1 MLSQL
6 LFNTLKQ
13 KLEYIKL
20 RGKKM
25 ISYEEF
31 ENIVVDIL
39 KRNISSNQDQKK
51 AIISPVDKSLFIV
64 AGPGSGKTT
73 VMVLKI
79 LKYIFVDDINPSEIM
94 ATTFTRKAADELYSR
109 ILGWGDEIKNHLID
123 NMDDDNFD
131 NILKI
136 DRIDFNQIQI
146 GTTDSIAEELL
157 RDNKKPGENQSIVI
171 EEFVANSAM
180 IKILIEKERYL
191 NKDLV
196 EYLKELSGR
205 TKLEEPSHISQI
217 LIEIKNR
224 IYYDQVNLDE
234 LYKQTE
240 NERGAQFALDCI
252 KEYENTLK
260 NRNTID
266 FAMLESKFLKKL
278 KNGDLKT
285 FLDEIKIVLID
296 EYQDTNLIQEDIYF
310 TIAKSAIENGGNI
323 TVVGDD
329 DQSLYRFRGATVD
342 LFTNYKK
349 RIKERLD
356 IDVEEINLRTNYR
369 STENIIQHCNQFA
382 ELDREYQNARVEN
395 KPKIIAPDFEKD
407 KMPILG
413 LFRNNPE
420 MLAMDLAK
428 LINQLVNKG
437 ECTLNVM
444 QVLNEEYFKKV
455 NGEIS
460 IARLQKIKSENLK
473 AGKEMEKITIK
484 LDDDY
489 GSASDIAIL
498 SFSPKEVHYGK
509 RTFLYSLRK
518 DLKKFK
524 NPIEMFNPRG
534 IDLQDI
540 DIVGIFC
547 GLILECIDPE
557 ASFQKS
563 DKTIPNL
570 AKRNM
575 MRWRMKAKEYIETD
589 PEPREPFSL
598 SEFVTSWQLRRP
610 KGYDEWPKT
619 ASLMELAYKI
629 TTWIED
635 LQDDVEGIVYLEAIT
650 KSITQTGFFNDYHSK
665 ISFRNPIQERD
676 SVLEAIWN
684 IFIPLSTG
692 GVGIDESLLE
702 TLPDDRINVLSIH
715 QSKGLEFP
723 LVIVDVGSKFK
734 TNDVRNQN
742 LRFPKSPKNE
752 NKIEDTIRQYSV
764 LGQNERSE
772 KNRSFDDLTRLYFVA
787 FSRAESVLLLI
798 GLNSAIEGYT
808 KKNTHFDI
816 PNVALGWS
824 REEKYVGF
832 KEIYLI

>member
-1 MLSQL
+1 
-6 LFNTLKQ
+6 
-13 KLEYIKL
+13 
-20 RGKKM
+20 M
-25 ISYEEF
+25 ISYEQF
-31 ENIVVDIL
+31 EDIVVNIL
-39 KRNISSNQDQKK
+39 ERDISSNEDQKK
-51 AIISPVDKSLFIV
+51 AITSPSDKSLFIV

-79 LKYIFVDDINPSEIM
+79 LKYIFVDDINPNEIL

-123 NMDDDNFD
+123 NISDENFD
-131 NILKI
+131 DILKI
-136 DRIDFNQIQI
+136 DRIDFNQIKV

-157 RDNKKPGENQSIVI
+157 RDYKKPGENQSVVI

-180 IKILIEKERYL
+180 IKILIEDEKYL
-191 NKDLV
+191 NKGLV
-196 EYLKELSGR
+196 EYVKEITGR
-205 TKLEEPSHISQI
+205 EKFEEPSKISEV
-217 LIEIKNR
+217 LMEVKNR
-224 IYYDQVNLDE
+224 IYYDQVDF
-234 LYKQTE
+234 
-240 NERGAQFALDCI
+240 NEVYDKTPEGSGVRLALDCI
-252 KEYENTLK
+252 KEYEETLE

-278 KNGDLKT
+278 KDGDLKT
-285 FLDEIKIVLID
+285 FLDDIKIVLID
-296 EYQDTNLIQEDIYF
+296 EYQDTNLMQEDIYF
-310 TIAKSAIENGGNI
+310 TMAKSALENGGNI

-342 LFTNYKK
+342 LFTNYKM
-349 RIKERLD
+349 RIKERLC

-369 STENIIQHCNQFA
+369 STENIIDHCNQFV
-382 ELDREYQNARVEN
+382 ELDQEYQNARVEN

-413 LFRNNPE
+413 MFRNNPE

-428 LINQLVNKG
+428 LINKLVNKG
-437 ECTLNVM
+437 ECKLNVL
-444 QVLNEEYFKKV
+444 QVLNEEYYKKV
-455 NGEIS
+455 NGEVS
-460 IARLQKIKSENLK
+460 VARLQKIRDENLK
-473 AGKEMEKITIK
+473 AGKEMDKITLK
-484 LDDDY
+484 LDPDY

-498 SFSPKEVHYGK
+498 SFSPKEIQYGD
-509 RTFLYSLRK
+509 RLFLYFLRK
-518 DLKKFK
+518 NLRRFK

-534 IDLQDI
+534 IDLQEI
-540 DIVGIFC
+540 DTVGIFC

-557 ASFQKS
+557 GSFQNS

-575 MRWRMKAKEYIETD
+575 RRWRVKAKEYIKLN
-589 PEPREPFSL
+589 PEPREPISL
-598 SEFVTSWQLRRP
+598 SQFVTSWQLRRP
-610 KGYDEWPKT
+610 KGYDEWPKS
-619 ASLMELAYKI
+619 ASLMELAYKL
-629 TTWIED
+629 TTWIET

-650 KSITQTGFFNDYHSK
+650 KSITQTGFFNDFHST
-665 ISFRNPIQERD
+665 ISFRSPKQERD

-692 GVGIDESLLE
+692 GVSIDESLLE

-723 LVIVDVGSKFK
+723 LVIVDVGSRFK
-734 TNDVRNQN
+734 TNHIKTQG
-742 LRFPKSPKNE
+742 LRFPKSLKNE
-752 NKIEDTIRQYSV
+752 TTIEDTVRQYST
-764 LGQNERSE
+764 LGQSERSE
-772 KNRSFDDLTRLYFVA
+772 KDRSFDDLTRLYFVA

-798 GLNSAIEGYT
+798 GLNSAIEGY
-808 KKNTHFDI
+808 KSKNTHFDI

-824 REEKYVGF
+824 RDEAYLGF

>member
-1 MLSQL
+1 
-6 LFNTLKQ
+6 
-13 KLEYIKL
+13 
-20 RGKKM
+20 M

-31 ENIVVDIL
+31 ENIVVNIL
-39 KRNISSNQDQKK
+39 KRDISSNHDQKK
-51 AIISPVDKSLFIV
+51 AILSPVDKSLFIV

-79 LKYIFVDDINPSEIM
+79 LKYIFVDDVNPSEIL

-109 ILGWGDEIKNHLID
+109 ILGWGDEIKNYLID
-123 NMDDDNFD
+123 NADEDNFED
-131 NILKI
+131 FLKI

-146 GTTDSIAEELL
+146 GTTDSIAEALL
-157 RDNKKPGENQSIVI
+157 RDYKKPGENQSIVI

-180 IKILIEKERYL
+180 IKILIENERYL

-205 TKLEEPSHISQI
+205 NKLEEPSHLSQI

-224 IYYDQVNLDE
+224 IYYDQVDLDE
-234 LYKQTE
+234 LYEQTQ
-240 NERGAQFALDCI
+240 NERGAHAALDCI

-260 NRNTID
+260 KRNTID

-278 KNGDLKT
+278 KDGDLKT

-310 TIAKSAIENGGNI
+310 TIAQSALENGGNI

-349 RIKERLD
+349 RIKERLS

-382 ELDREYQNARVEN
+382 ELDMEYQNARVEN

-407 KMPILG
+407 KMPVLG

-437 ECTLNVM
+437 ECSLKVL
-444 QVLNEEYFKKV
+444 QVLNKDYFEKV
-455 NGEIS
+455 GGEINV
-460 IARLQKIKSENLK
+460 AKWQKIRNENLK
-473 AGKEMEKITIK
+473 AGKEVEKITLK
-484 LDDDY
+484 LDNEY

-498 SFSPKEVHYGK
+498 SYSPKEVYHGT
-509 RTFLYSLRK
+509 RSFLYFLRK
-518 DLKKFK
+518 NLKRFR

-540 DIVGIFC
+540 DVVGIFC

-557 ASFQKS
+557 GSFQKS

-575 MRWRMKAKEYIETD
+575 MRWRMKAKEYIKLN
-589 PEPREPFSL
+589 PEPREPITL
-598 SEFVTSWQLRRP
+598 SQFVTSWQLRRP
-610 KGYDEWPKT
+610 MGYDEWPKS

-629 TTWIED
+629 TTWIEE

-650 KSITQTGFFNDYHSK
+650 KSITQTGFFNDYHST
-665 ISFRNPIQERD
+665 ISFRNPKQEMK

-692 GVGIDESLLE
+692 GVSIDESLLE
-702 TLPDDRINVLSIH
+702 TLPDDRVNVLSIH

-723 LVIVDVGSKFK
+723 LVIVDVGSRFK
-734 TNDVRNQN
+734 TNHIQTQK
-742 LRFPKSPKNE
+742 LRFPKGLKNE
-752 NKIEDTIRQYSV
+752 TTIEDTIRQYSV

-772 KNRSFDDLTRLYFVA
+772 KDRSFDDLTRLYFVA

-798 GLNSAIEGYT
+798 GLNPAIEGY
-808 KKNTHFDI
+808 KNKNQHFDI

-824 REEKYVGF
+824 RDEKYVGF
-832 KEIYLI
+832 NEIYLV